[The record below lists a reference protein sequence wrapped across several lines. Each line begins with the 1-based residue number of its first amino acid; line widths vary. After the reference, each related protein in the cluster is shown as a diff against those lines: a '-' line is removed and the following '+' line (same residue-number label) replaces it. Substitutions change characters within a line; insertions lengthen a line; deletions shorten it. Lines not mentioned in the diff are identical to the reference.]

1 METAT
6 AIPNNRFYYM
16 FEDTNESDGVSKVPQ
31 DEIVL
36 SNIDEYA
43 SKPTKRQRRFDWTM
57 GVFLPLV
64 CFYFDPIV
72 FTTWS
77 SPDAML
83 SDYKIPAYITAFSA
97 IIAHSAWLLWGGR
110 MGDLRYVVAFILY
123 FAAASAIVIGA
134 IIFPVSLLGIL
145 FVFVGLLGFTPF
157 FSAKAYLRSAN
168 QAMFPGKGEAI

>member
-1 METAT
+1 MDTAT
-6 AIPNNRFYYM
+6 AIPNDRYYYL
-16 FEDTNESDGVSKVPQ
+16 FEDPSESNIVAEIPQ

-43 SKPTKRQRRFDWTM
+43 SQPTKRQRRFDWIM

-72 FTTWS
+72 FAQWS
-77 SPDAML
+77 GADAML
-83 SDYKIPAYITAFSA
+83 SGYKVPAYITAFSA
-97 IIAHSAWLLWGGR
+97 IMAHSAWLLWGER
-110 MGDLRYVVAFILY
+110 MGEFRYLVAFILY

-145 FVFVGLLGFTPF
+145 FIFVGLLGFTPF
-157 FSAKAYLRSAN
+157 FTAKVYLRSAN
-168 QAMFPGKGEAI
+168 QAMFPGKNEAV